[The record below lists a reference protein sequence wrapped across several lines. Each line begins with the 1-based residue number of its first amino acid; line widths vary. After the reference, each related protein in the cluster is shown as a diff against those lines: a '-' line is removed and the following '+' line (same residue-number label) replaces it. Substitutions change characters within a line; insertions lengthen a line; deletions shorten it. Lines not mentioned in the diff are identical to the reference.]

1 MYMKNTRNAKLK
13 KTNYMA
19 VVKNMGQQLVAVSC
33 KKTEQQTEKK
43 AAELTQPS
51 PAQQQNRT

>member
-13 KTNYMA
+13 KKNYMA

-43 AAELTQPS
+43 KQLS
-51 PAQQQNRT
+51 